1 MKNQREIGLKIEKRL
16 EEKCERYGEAGAI
29 SCIKFKRNGDIIVS
43 LGLND
48 VSVLTVKASI
58 EEVLEENNKYYRCI
72 YIEL

>member
-1 MKNQREIGLKIEKRL
+1 MKNQREMSLKIEKRL
-16 EEKCERYGEAGAI
+16 EEKCEKYGEAGAI

-43 LGLND
+43 LGIND

-58 EEVLEENNKYYRCI
+58 EEVLEENNEYYRCI

>member
-16 EEKCERYGEAGAI
+16 EEKCEKYGEAGAI

-43 LGLND
+43 LGIND

-58 EEVLEENNKYYRCI
+58 EEVLEENNEYYRYI

>member
-1 MKNQREIGLKIEKRL
+1 MKNQREISLKIEKRL
-16 EEKCERYGEAGAI
+16 EEKCEKYGESGAI

-58 EEVLEENNKYYRCI
+58 EEVLEENNEYYRYI

>member
-16 EEKCERYGEAGAI
+16 EEKCEKYGEAGAI

-43 LGLND
+43 LGIND

-58 EEVLEENNKYYRCI
+58 EEVLEENNEYYRCI

>member
-43 LGLND
+43 LGIGE
-48 VSVLTVKASI
+48 VTVLTVKAAI
-58 EEVLEENNKYYRCI
+58 EEVLEEANEYYRCI

>member
-43 LGLND
+43 LGIND

-58 EEVLEENNKYYRCI
+58 EEVLEENNECYRCI

>member
-43 LGLND
+43 LGIND

-58 EEVLEENNKYYRCI
+58 EEVLEENNEYYRCI

>member
-16 EEKCERYGEAGAI
+16 EEKCERHGEAGAI

-43 LGLND
+43 LGIGE
-48 VSVLTVKASI
+48 VTVLTVKTAI
-58 EEVLEENNKYYRCI
+58 EEVLEEANEYYRYI

>member
-1 MKNQREIGLKIEKRL
+1 MKNQREMSLKIEKRL
-16 EEKCERYGEAGAI
+16 EEKCEKYGEAGAI

-43 LGLND
+43 LGIND

-58 EEVLEENNKYYRCI
+58 EEVLEENNEYYRYI

>member
-16 EEKCERYGEAGAI
+16 EEKCEKYGEAGAI

-43 LGLND
+43 LGIGE
-48 VSVLTVKASI
+48 VTVLTVKAAI
-58 EEVLEENNKYYRCI
+58 EEVLEEANEYYRYI

>member
-16 EEKCERYGEAGAI
+16 EEKCEKYGEAGAI

-43 LGLND
+43 LGIND

-58 EEVLEENNKYYRCI
+58 EEVLEEANEYYRYI

>member
-1 MKNQREIGLKIEKRL
+1 MKNQREMSLKIEKRL
-16 EEKCERYGEAGAI
+16 EEKCEKYGEAGAI

-58 EEVLEENNKYYRCI
+58 EEVLEENNEYYRYI

>member
-43 LGLND
+43 LGIGE
-48 VSVLTVKASI
+48 VTVLTVKAAI
-58 EEVLEENNKYYRCI
+58 EEVLEEANEYYRYI

>member
-43 LGLND
+43 LGIND

-58 EEVLEENNKYYRCI
+58 EEVLEEANEYYRCI

>member
-29 SCIKFKRNGDIIVS
+29 SCIKFKSNGDIIVS